1 MDGQDSLFFLIV
13 IYCIVLLQAA
23 DDAIADELLSLYSQ
37 QAFYH
42 SGEAILTSPV
52 VGPNHCR
59 NVWFRYL
66 MYSCNEYYLGYI
78 MIRR

>member
-23 DDAIADELLSLYSQ
+23 DDAIADELLSLYFQ

-42 SGEAILTSPV
+42 SGGSHSDVPGCWSKSLQKRV
-52 VGPNHCR
+52 VPLSH
-59 NVWFRYL
+59 VQL
-66 MYSCNEYYLGYI
+66 
-78 MIRR
+78 